1 MTKVARAPGRN
12 STYRKLSKEDKAI
25 RAEIL
30 RKRSTIVGNLK
41 KGLTVGGVCQEWL
54 DDPESFVIWSL
65 ESGFQLGLK
74 LFRID
79 SKAEFCPAN
88 CLWNDSQSF
97 QDLAG
102 NVYGKLTVIK
112 RTDNKSGDSWLWE
125 CLCECGKIT
134 STTSSKLKS
143 GHTRSCG
150 CILSNYK
157 DGRSKSPV
165 HKAYM
170 GMHTRCDKENYHQY
184 ESYGGRGITI
194 CDEWRSDFWAF
205 HHWALTN
212 GWEEGLTLDRVD
224 VDGNYEPS
232 NCRWATVAE
241 QNDNRRNTLYLEYE
255 GKRVTASKFSRLTE
269 VPTAS
274 ITYYLGLGVLIGEDI
289 IKRYKRRK

>member
-1 MTKVARAPGRN
+1 MTKASRAGGRN
-12 STYRKLSKEDKAI
+12 SKYRELSEEDRAI
-25 RAEIL
+25 RSEVL
-30 RKRSTIVGNLK
+30 KKRSTIVGNLK
-41 KGLTVGGVCQEWL
+41 KGLIVGGMCQEWL
-54 DDPESFVIWSL
+54 DDPESFITWSL
-65 ESGFQLGLK
+65 KSGYRLGLK
-74 LFRID
+74 LYRVD
-79 SKAEFCPAN
+79 SKAEFCPSN
-88 CLWNDSQSF
+88 CVWNDSQSF
-97 QDLAG
+97 QNLTG
-102 NVYGKLTVIK
+102 MVFGKLTVVC
-112 RTDNKSGDSWLWE
+112 RSGKNNSDSWLWE
-125 CLCECGKIT
+125 CLCECGGT
-134 STTSSKLKS
+134 ALTTSSKLKS

-150 CILSNYK
+150 CILANYK
-157 DGRSKSPV
+157 DGRSSSPV

-184 ESYGGRGITI
+184 EAYGGRGITI